1 MIWQTRQPLNHL
13 REKFNWQNNFA
24 KQTGLRIIVT
34 KTQVIYWCQYPY
46 NTPNHHQ
53 WKGTTELDCIDHF
66 TYLEGLTSSDN
77 GAHKDTKARLIKARS
92 AFSIWKSERRYE
104 KELPQ

>member
-1 MIWQTRQPLNHL
+1 MIWQTCQPLNHL
-13 REKFNWQNNFA
+13 QEKFNWQSNFA
-24 KQTGLRIIVT
+24 KQTGLLIIVT

-66 TYLEGLTSSDN
+66 TYLESLISNDN
-77 GAHKDTKARLIKARS
+77 GAYKDNKARLIKTRS
-92 AFSIWKSERRYE
+92 AFTRFRNIWKSKIR
-104 KELPQ
+104 L